1 MAKKPP
7 PLTLARLLEQI
18 PSAELNAWLVTAAKA
33 MPEFGKRLE
42 LFAARHCPEEVA
54 LVRYRATLT
63 RLVKLRS
70 RNPRKRATEAAQHF
84 DELIGGLEAE
94 FAAGRMAIVMTVCL
108 EALAALNDF
117 LWMNRG
123 VKEKLEPRIAQ
134 LTDLHLRAATE
145 FRPNREEL
153 ATALVEEGQKA
164 VLSAVFREAAYDY
177 QDVLGETGLAH
188 YRKAMEPYWRAV
200 QTKEPMLWNRR
211 EQTIRQM
218 LAWARAQ
225 EDPATRAAEGAEI
238 LAAVAVS
245 AGEFLQAAR
254 SFLRAGKQSAAL
266 AAARQGFDRAI
277 QAPLADASLLD
288 LAILCMERA
297 APAEAAEIAWTAFC
311 AQTDRDSY
319 TLLRE
324 AAAACGTEAG
334 YQDRAQRY
342 AEEKG
347 LSWNAIAVAA
357 R

>member
-153 ATALVEEGQKA
+153 ATAVVEEGQKA
-164 VLSAVFREAAYDY
+164 VLSAVFGEAAYDY

>member
-123 VKEKLEPRIAQ
+123 VKEKLEPRIAK

-342 AEEKG
+342 VEEKG